1 MTIKHKKEFDSDTA
15 RSLAEAVR
23 LNPDDGAR
31 MREDILK
38 IRDTIFKITV
48 GGDSEGPEGPVMLC
62 GLEVFSAVTDR
73 GGWLRSE
80 KKTKHPDATVTSSV
94 RYREPY
100 NSVPRVVQ

>member
-1 MTIKHKKEFDSDTA
+1 MTIKQKKEFDSDTA

-48 GGDSEGPEGPVMLC
+48 GGSEGPDGPVMLC
-62 GLEVFSAVTDR
+62 GLDVESDVKEADSRLRDDRVIKDSDAAV
-73 GGWLRSE
+73 
-80 KKTKHPDATVTSSV
+80 ASSK
-94 RYREPY
+94 RYRKPY

>member
-1 MTIKHKKEFDSDTA
+1 MTIKQKKEFDSDTA

-62 GLEVFSAVTDR
+62 GLD
-73 GGWLRSE
+73 
-80 KKTKHPDATVTSSV
+80 
-94 RYREPY
+94 
-100 NSVPRVVQ
+100 VQCDVK